1 MNTPVK
7 TIILL
12 VLLFNIEVNGL
23 AQNSDIRRTY
33 HWYFGEKAGLDFSN
47 NNVVTDVSSQMNAY
61 EGCATISDTCGN
73 LLFYSNGDTVWNYN
87 HQIVLNGSGLMGCW
101 SSTQSVIFVPQPSND
116 SLLYVFTTDCN
127 EFNGVNGLRYS
138 ILNING
144 DNGNGEII
152 LKNQLLY
159 QPCSE
164 KMAVTHHTNGN
175 DYWIVSHEY
184 NSSRF
189 FSFLFSSTGISSPV
203 ISVEGIKMKQYGDGQ
218 LAISP
223 NGSKMAT
230 WYNLVNGYFLDTL
243 ELYNFDKTN
252 GIVSNTISLPL
263 DTADQ
268 AYGMSFSPNGNLLYV
283 PTLNTNGDMLTQLW
297 QYDVSSNNQT
307 TIQNSRIEIFNSM
320 NHWLY
325 SMQLGADGRIYI
337 AKEGTQFAD
346 SLGVINFPNQLG
358 SACGFSLNEYDFSA
372 QKIWWTLPNLPN
384 SYFNNNSWLP
394 NCSVGISELTTDTKL
409 IMYPNPANNYVVIEA
424 AFDMDFSN
432 LKITDIQ
439 GKNIPVKIS
448 SQNRNTIVLDLTNI
462 SKGLY
467 FITINNQINSS
478 THKFLKL

>member
-1 MNTPVK
+1 M
-7 TIILL
+7 
-12 VLLFNIEVNGL
+12 LFIMAVNGYG
-23 AQNSDIRRTY
+23 QNSDIRRTY

-87 HQIVLNGSGLMGCW
+87 HQIVLNGTGLMGCW

-116 SLLYVFTTDCN
+116 SLLYVFTTDCS

-164 KMAVTHHTNGN
+164 KMAVTRHANGT

-184 NSSRF
+184 NTSRF
-189 FSFLFSSTGISSPV
+189 FSFLFTSTGISAPV
-203 ISVEGIKMKQYGDGQ
+203 ISIEGVDMEQYGDGQ

-223 NGSKMAT
+223 NGNKMAT
-230 WYNLVNGYFLDTL
+230 SYNLISDFDTL
-243 ELYNFDKTN
+243 ELYDFNNSN
-252 GIVSNTISLPL
+252 GIVSNSISLPFDSL
-263 DTADQ
+263 DG
-268 AYGMSFSPNGNLLYV
+268 AYGVSFSPNNDILYV
-283 PTLNTNGDMLTQLW
+283 ATLNVNGDLLTQLW

-320 NHWLY
+320 NQWFY

-337 AKEGTQFAD
+337 PKSGTQFAD
-346 SLGVINFPNQLG
+346 SLSVINFPNQLG
-358 SACGFSLNEYDFSA
+358 SACGFSLNEFDFSA
-372 QKIWWTLPNLPN
+372 QKIWWGLPNFPN
-384 SYFNNNSWLP
+384 SYFNNTSWLP
-394 NCSVGISELTTDTKL
+394 NCSVGIAELTKDAKL
-409 IMYPNPANNYVVIEA
+409 VMYPNPANNYVVIEA
-424 AFDMDFSN
+424 ASDMDFSN

-439 GKNIPVKIS
+439 GKNIPVKIR
-448 SQNRNTIVLDLTNI
+448 SQNQNTIVLDLTNV

-467 FITINNQINSS
+467 FLTINNQTISS